1 MNKRINRTVFS
12 EKLIKAGLTSSA
24 LADKLGISRAAVS
37 KWMNGE
43 SFPKPDKLL
52 RIGMLLG
59 TGYDELVVTEP
70 DMIAEPVVAYRA
82 KANRTTKDQH
92 VVWAKEAGIRLRN
105 LADCLPN
112 TMQKPPV
119 LKAPSTDYNYVV
131 KIAEQ
136 VRREIKKTNDQKPIE
151 IKDLLQR
158 FVDLHA
164 VLIPVFWGE
173 NEHHCNALHVYLP
186 DSMTT
191 WVWLNLDSTSHD
203 FMFWMAHELGH
214 AYAPDLMGD
223 EAEDF
228 ADLFAQ
234 LLLFPPASTKTIYDQ
249 FVGKP
254 QDMQWKLIQDEASRR
269 NISFYTIIKT
279 LRRYAEMEKVEKIV
293 FTEEDIST
301 HFDALNANAPTVA
314 DHLFKGETPTPED
327 YIATSEKLFH
337 TPFFKALKCLN
348 KTQPLSEHFL
358 THVMNVPLPDAKAIA
373 ETLR

>member
-24 LADKLGISRAAVS
+24 LADKLGVSRAAVS

-43 SFPKPDKLL
+43 SLPKPDKLL

-59 TGYDELVVTEP
+59 SGYDELVVTEP

-82 KANRTTKDQH
+82 KANRITREQH
-92 VVWAKEAGIRLRN
+92 VVWAKEAGIRLRK

-119 LKAPSTDYNYVV
+119 LKHPSADYNYV
-131 KIAEQ
+131 KQIAEK
-136 VRREIKKTNDQKPIE
+136 VRCEIKKTNDQKPIE

-191 WVWLNLDSTSHD
+191 WVWLNLDSKFHD

-214 AYAPDLMGD
+214 AYAPDLMSD

-234 LLLFPPASTKTIYDQ
+234 LLLFPPASTKKIHDQ
-249 FVGKP
+249 LVGKP
-254 QDMQWKLIQDEASRR
+254 QDMQWKLILDEASRR

-279 LRRYAEMEKVEKIV
+279 LRRYAEMETVEKID
-293 FTEEDIST
+293 FTEDDIST

-314 DHLFKGETPTPED
+314 GHLFKGETPTPKD
-327 YIATSEKLFH
+327 YIATAEKAFH
-337 TPFFKALKCLN
+337 TPFFKALKLLN
-348 KTQPLSEHFL
+348 KSQSLSEHFL
-358 THVMNVPLPDAKAIA
+358 THVMNVPLADAKAIA